1 MVYPDGSVVRPIS
14 STDFGGV
21 TRDALP
27 DQIAAR
33 LIELIRERRLRPGDR
48 LPPERE
54 LAASMGV
61 SRSSLREALR
71 ALSMIGV
78 ADMRHGDGTY
88 LSSLEPA
95 TLMRSVGLVLELS
108 ESGMEELFE
117 ARKLVEPGLA
127 ALAAARIEEGMLLAL
142 RRCVEASEQ
151 AVGDH
156 DAFMHADLE
165 LHDLISRAAGNA
177 ILTRLID
184 SIHSLG
190 IASRR
195 TTTAIAG
202 VEARTVADH
211 RAIVDALAAHDP
223 DAAYAAMLTHL
234 QNVERARTA

>member
-1 MVYPDGSVVRPIS
+1 M
-14 STDFGGV
+14 STVDFGGV

-33 LIELIRERRLRPGDR
+33 LIELIREQRLRSGDR

-78 ADMRHGDGTY
+78 VDMRHGDGTY

-95 TLMRSVGLVLELS
+95 SLMRGVGLVLELS

-127 ALAAARIEEGMLLAL
+127 ALAAERIDTSMLMAL
-142 RRCVEASEQ
+142 QHCVEQSEHS
-151 AVGDH
+151 VGDH
-156 DAFMHADLE
+156 EKFMRADLQ
-165 LHDLISRAAGNA
+165 LHDLIARAAGNA
-177 ILTRLID
+177 ILCRLID

-195 TTTAIAG
+195 TTTAIPG
-202 VEARTVADH
+202 VELRTVADH
-211 RAIVDALAAHDP
+211 REIVDALAARDP
-223 DAAYAAMLTHL
+223 ERAHRAMLTHL
-234 QNVERARTA
+234 ENVEKARTA

>member
-1 MVYPDGSVVRPIS
+1 MVRPIS
-14 STDFGGV
+14 STDFGGINK
-21 TRDALP
+21 DALP

-33 LIELIRERRLRPGDR
+33 LIDLIRERRLRSGDR

-54 LAASMGV
+54 LAISMGV

-78 ADMRHGDGTY
+78 VDMRHGNGTY

-95 TLMRSVGLVLELS
+95 SLMRPVGLVLSLS
-108 ESGMEELFE
+108 ESGMDELFE

-127 ALAAARIEEGMLLAL
+127 ALAARRVDDATLARLHG
-142 RRCVEASEQ
+142 CVERSAQ

-156 DAFMHADLE
+156 DAFMRADLE
-165 LHDLISRAAGNA
+165 LHDTIAHAAGNA
-177 ILTRLID
+177 ILERLID

-195 TTTAIAG
+195 ATTAIPG
-202 VEARTVADH
+202 VEARTVDDH
-211 RAIVDALAAHDP
+211 RAIVEALAARDGEQ
-223 DAAYAAMLTHL
+223 ARRAMLTHL
-234 QNVERARTA
+234 ENVERSRER